1 MRTEAELKK
10 IKAKG
15 DANYA
20 KSLEAKRAASAK
32 KNAARA
38 RLTESS
44 PRRLAEEERLSDAR
58 AYRERRAAERAART
72 EAIRVS
78 RAAAAL
84 ARPGGAEKA
93 LAKERA
99 EAARIASKAARE
111 VARAEAKVKRI
122 EALALA
128 KANQARII
136 EEARAYAAAN
146 PRTFPPRETQKDRRR
161 ARSDAEAKARALT
174 ALRVDDTMPHDY
186 ENPRNRI
193 RVRP

>member
-1 MRTEAELKK
+1 MTL
-10 IKAKG
+10 
-15 DANYA
+15 D
-20 KSLEAKRAASAK
+20 
-32 KNAARA
+32 
-38 RLTESS
+38 
-44 PRRLAEEERLSDAR
+44 EERLADAR
-58 AYRERRAAERAART
+58 AYRERREAERASRT

-84 ARPGGAEKA
+84 ARPGGVEKA
-93 LAKERA
+93 QAKVQAERD
-99 EAARIASKAARE
+99 RIAAKAARE
-111 VARAEAKVKRI
+111 VARAEAKVRRA

-128 KANQARII
+128 KAAQARAI

-146 PRTFPPRETQKDRRR
+146 PRTFAPRETQKDRRR

-174 ALRVDDTMPHDY
+174 ALRIDDTVQHDY